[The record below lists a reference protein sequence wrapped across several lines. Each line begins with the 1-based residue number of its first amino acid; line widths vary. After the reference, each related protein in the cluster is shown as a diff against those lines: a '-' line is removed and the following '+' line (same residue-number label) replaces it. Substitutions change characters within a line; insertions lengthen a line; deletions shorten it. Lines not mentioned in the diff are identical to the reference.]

1 MRILFQMPFPVYLRT
16 YGSTIRLL
24 ADRGHRI
31 LLSYD
36 RPQKRRDPLADAIE
50 ACEGIELVPPMPR
63 AARRH
68 EDAIAQLRVA
78 ADYVRYLDRRFAGSP
93 YIRRRLDKYL
103 RGPLRVLARAPYG
116 FPFAPA
122 AVRALLAVE
131 RHVPSDEGIERA
143 IAAHSP
149 DAVVVTPLIG
159 RTGGSRQQTDTVK
172 AARRLGIPVGA
183 GVATWDH
190 LTTKGTIKTPPDRV
204 FVWNEIQR
212 HDAAELHFIPADRVA
227 VTGAQV
233 FDGWF
238 ERAPSSSR
246 EDFLARM
253 SLDRAHNY
261 VLYVGS
267 SPNISPAAIEIP
279 FVRHWITRIRES
291 GDPILQRLGVL
302 VRPHPYNVEDWAGVD
317 LADDAAAIAPRRQPG
332 LPMTEDDEALYY
344 DSIHFASA
352 VVGINTTAMVE
363 SFIQRRPVLTIR
375 APEFRETQDGTIH
388 FRHLLSAGGGAV
400 QAASTLDEHLR
411 QLRLAVEHP
420 DHLHDAIESFLRT
433 FVRPHGLD
441 RPATPIL
448 ADAIEELAGLGR
460 APARSRPEDSR
471 PEQGV
476 VEVRMNETDLNSRAH
491 ARGAK
496 HEKSRREVKAAM
508 QLASSPITGELTGCV
523 AIESNDLVLV
533 VPTEDSKRF
542 SSSGETKE
550 MRLLPR
556 ALKRLQAAGVDVSR
570 ATFIDAGANVGT
582 VTLAALSAG
591 FSSILACEPDPEN
604 FRLLRRNVALN
615 GAEDRVCTLEVALSN
630 EVGVGRLDLGHETR
644 RESRVLTSKET
655 PSTRLAE
662 VRLARLDDL
671 AANAVFDPAHVGLLW
686 LDVEG
691 FECHALL
698 GASTLLD
705 RGVPLVMELNVK
717 LLRCA
722 GTLDDLPALL
732 ARHYTHVLDLR
743 RRGAEFSRVAS
754 VPELIAQ
761 YQPDR
766 ITDLLLCRLPPLR

>member
-24 ADRGHRI
+24 ADRGHRV

-36 RPQKRRDPLADAIE
+36 RPQKRRDSSADAIE
-50 ACEGIELVPPMPR
+50 ACEGIELVPPIPR
-63 AARRH
+63 ASRRH
-68 EDAIAQLRVA
+68 EEAIAQLRVA

-103 RGPLRVLARAPYG
+103 RGPLRVLTRVPYG
-116 FPFAPA
+116 FPFAPTG
-122 AVRALLAVE
+122 VRVLLAVE

-159 RTGGSRQQTDTVK
+159 RTGGSRLQTDTVK

-183 GVATWDH
+183 AVATWDH

-212 HDAAELHFIPADRVA
+212 RDAAELHFIPPDRVA

-233 FDGWF
+233 FDRWF
-238 ERAPSSSR
+238 ERAPSTSR

-253 SLDRAHNY
+253 GLDQTDNY

-267 SPNISPAAIEIP
+267 SPNISPAAAEIP
-279 FVRHWITRIRES
+279 FVRDWIARLRES

-302 VRPHPYNVEDWAGVD
+302 VRPHPYNVEDWAAVD
-317 LADDAAAIAPRRQPG
+317 LGDAAAAIAPRRQPE
-332 LPMTEDDEALYY
+332 LPMTEDDEALYF

-400 QAASTLDEHLR
+400 QAASTLDEHVR

-420 DHLHDAIESFLRT
+420 DRLHDGIESFLRT

-448 ADAIEELAGLGR
+448 ADAIEELATLRG
-460 APARSRPEDSR
+460 ASARSRPEDSQRQARDRRR
-471 PEQGV
+471 PDDRDG
-476 VEVRMNETDLNSRAH
+476 LNGTIA
-491 ARGAK
+491 
-496 HEKSRREVKAAM
+496 
-508 QLASSPITGELTGCV
+508 GELTGCV
-523 AIESNDLVLV
+523 AIESNGLVLV
-533 VPTEDSKRF
+533 VPAVDSKRF
-542 SSSGETKE
+542 SSSGESKE

-556 ALKRLQAAGVDVSR
+556 ALKRLRAAGVDVSQG
-570 ATFIDAGANVGT
+570 TFIDAGANVGT
-582 VTLAALSAG
+582 MSLAALSAG
-591 FSSILACEPDPEN
+591 FSSILACEPDPQN

-615 GAEDRVCTLEVALSN
+615 GVEDRVRVLEVALSN

-644 RESRVLTSKET
+644 RESRVLTSSEET
-655 PSTRLAE
+655 PSTPLADIP
-662 VRLARLDDL
+662 VTSLDDL
-671 AANAVFDPAHVGLLW
+671 AADDVFDPARVGLLW

-691 FECHALL
+691 FECHVLL
-698 GASTLLD
+698 GASTVLG

-717 LLRCA
+717 LLRGA
-722 GTLDDLPALL
+722 GTLDELPAIL
-732 ARHYTHVLDLR
+732 ARHYTHVLELR
-743 RRGAEFSRVAS
+743 RRGAELSPVAA
-754 VPELIAQ
+754 VAELIAQ

-766 ITDLLLCRLPPLR
+766 VTDLLVCRLPER